1 MKLPF
6 NTRAFGSTCLFA
18 IALCCCSSF
27 AILAQQPKKKT
38 EKSPAEDTKLAQ
50 QQELIGRLVSIS
62 NELKGEA
69 DKSAAGLLQSEVA
82 DVLWRFDEPSARSIF
97 RLAFDNVRQEITNS
111 SSSSEATSGK
121 DSLIQS
127 RQRTSAI
134 RVILKRYGLHD
145 RKGADA
151 WLQEFEN
158 DVKSKQAPSNNSF
171 RISPEQAELL
181 TDIALGMLSQNPA
194 EAQRLGLLSLSAMR
208 IPSGFGRL
216 LMGLRDRN
224 KALSDVLF
232 RQALLS
238 LRSNGFPYD
247 RALISLTNYIFFSD
261 GARFPDVSPADVALI
276 VQYFIDAAGAQ
287 SARSQSGTIRTGE
300 EQSSLGS
307 FYSFLSNRA
316 SRIVALNAPDKSA
329 LLQSNIRD
337 MAQAL
342 TIDQRQQAELLASVA
357 QPNSNDSL
365 GNDSD
370 TESRI
375 HRAAQEKDV
384 TRRGFLLRSV
394 ALQLMRSEPERALEV
409 ARKIDDQELRAQ
421 TEDDIY
427 LVLMRQ
433 AFDGRADAEARSI
446 AVKFNDLSRRARW
459 LAQIA
464 GSLSPPSKD
473 NTEAAELLS
482 EAHSI
487 AAKTENT
494 PAKIEVLLLIA
505 KEFLRIDQERG
516 FEVLSEAVGTTNRV
530 EKVPAKANKS
540 NVPFIKVISMTVVG
554 GQEVST
560 DDRVTLDSIDFNQIG
575 AFVERD
581 YLRTSFLGNEVKD
594 RLLRS
599 KYFIALARKVLQVPR
614 QGSGYERTLE
624 DLISN

>member
-6 NTRAFGSTCLFA
+6 NTRNTVCGLFVV
-18 IALCCCSSF
+18 ALCCCSSVPIF
-27 AILAQQPKKKT
+27 AQQPKKKT
-38 EKSPAEDTKLAQ
+38 EKSAEDTKLAQ
-50 QQELIGRLVSIS
+50 QQELIGRLVSIA

-69 DKSAAGLLQSEVA
+69 DKPAAALLQSEVA
-82 DVLWRFDEPSARSIF
+82 DVLWRFDEPAARAIF
-97 RLAFDNVRQEITNS
+97 RLAFDNVRQEITGNS
-111 SSSSEATSGK
+111 SSSDATSGK
-121 DSLIQS
+121 DSLVQS
-127 RQRTSAI
+127 RQRTLAI

-158 DVKSKQAPSNNSF
+158 DIKSRQTASNNSF

-181 TDIALGMLSQNPA
+181 TDIAVGLLSQNPK
-194 EAQRLGLLSLSAMR
+194 EAQRLGLLSLSAVR

-216 LMGLRDRN
+216 LMGLRDRD
-224 KALSDVLF
+224 KTLSDVLY

-247 RALISLTNYIFFSD
+247 RALISLTNYMFFSD
-261 GARFPDVSPADVALI
+261 GGRFPDVSPADVAVI
-276 VQYFIDAAGAQ
+276 VQYLVDAAGAQ
-287 SARSQSGTIRTGE
+287 AARSQSGTMRTSE
-300 EQSSLGS
+300 EQLSLGS
-307 FYSFLSNRA
+307 FYSFLTTRA

-329 LLQSNIRD
+329 FLQSNISD

-342 TIDQRQQAELLASVA
+342 TGDQRRQAEMLASA
-357 QPNSNDSL
+357 GQPNSNGQL

-375 HRAAQEKDV
+375 HRAEQEKDV
-384 TRRGFLLRSV
+384 TKRGFLLRSV
-394 ALQLMRSEPERALEV
+394 ALQLMRNEPERALEV
-409 ARKIDDQELRAQ
+409 AKKIDDLELRAQ
-421 TEDDIY
+421 TEDDVY
-427 LVLMRQ
+427 LVLMQ
-433 AFDGRADAEARSI
+433 NAFRGGDAEAKSLAR
-446 AVKFNDLSRRARW
+446 KFNDLTRRARW
-459 LAQIA
+459 LAQISA
-464 GSLSPPSKD
+464 RSKD
-473 NTEAAELLS
+473 NTEAVELLS

-487 AAKTENT
+487 AVKTENT

-505 KEFLRIDQERG
+505 KQFLRIDQERG
-516 FEVLSEAVGTTNRV
+516 FEVLSEAVGTTNRLD
-530 EKVPAKANKS
+530 KVSPKANKS
-540 NVPFIKVISMTVVG
+540 SVPLMRVISMTVVD

-581 YLRTSFLGNEVKD
+581 YLRTNFLGNDVKD

-599 KYFIALARKVLQVPR
+599 KYFIALARSVLQVPR

>member
-6 NTRAFGSTCLFA
+6 NTNAVRNPFCCLFVA
-18 IALCCCSSF
+18 ALCCGSV

-38 EKSPAEDTKLAQ
+38 EQSPAVDTKLAQ
-50 QQELIGRLVSIS
+50 QQELIGRLVSIA

-69 DKSAAGLLQSEVA
+69 DKSAAALLQSEVA

-97 RLAFDNVRQEITNS
+97 RLAFDNVRQEITNN
-111 SSSSEATSGK
+111 SSSSEATSAK
-121 DSLIQS
+121 DSLTQS
-127 RQRTSAI
+127 RRRTSAI

-158 DVKSKQAPSNNSF
+158 DVKAKQTASNNNF
-171 RISPEQAELL
+171 RMSPEQAELL
-181 TDIALGMLSQNPA
+181 TDIAVGMLLQNPK
-194 EAQRLGLLSLSAMR
+194 EAQRLGLLSLSAVR

-216 LMGLRDRN
+216 LMGLRDRD
-224 KALSDVLF
+224 KALSDILF

-247 RALISLTNYIFFSD
+247 QALISLTNYEFFSD
-261 GARFPDVSPADVALI
+261 GGRFPDVSPADVAVI

-287 SARSQSGTIRTGE
+287 AARSQSGTIRTSE

-307 FYSFLSNRA
+307 FYSFLTNRA

-329 LLQSNIRD
+329 FLQSNIGD

-342 TIDQRQQAELLASVA
+342 TVDQRRQAEMLASVS
-357 QPNSNDSL
+357 QPNSSDQL
-365 GNDSD
+365 GNEAD

-375 HRAAQEKDV
+375 HRAEQEKDV
-384 TRRGFLLRSV
+384 TKRSFLLRSV
-394 ALQLMRSEPERALEV
+394 ALQLMRNEPERALEV
-409 ARKIDDQELRAQ
+409 AKKIDDQELRAQ
-421 TEDDIY
+421 TEDDVY
-427 LVLMRQ
+427 LVLMRNT
-433 AFDGRADAEARSI
+433 FRSADAEAKSLAR
-446 AVKFNDLSRRARW
+446 KFNDLSRRARW

-464 GSLSPPSKD
+464 GSLSARSKD

-505 KEFLRIDQERG
+505 REFLRIDQERG
-516 FEVLSEAVGTTNRV
+516 FEVLSEAVGTTNRLD
-530 EKVPAKANKS
+530 KVPPKTNKS
-540 NVPFIKVISMTVVG
+540 SVPLIRVISMTVVD
-554 GQEVST
+554 GQELST

-581 YLRTSFLGNEVKD
+581 YLRTNFLGNDVKD

-599 KYFIALARKVLQVPR
+599 KYFIALARSVLQVPR

>member
-1 MKLPF
+1 
-6 NTRAFGSTCLFA
+6 
-18 IALCCCSSF
+18 
-27 AILAQQPKKKT
+27 
-38 EKSPAEDTKLAQ
+38 
-50 QQELIGRLVSIS
+50 
-62 NELKGEA
+62 
-69 DKSAAGLLQSEVA
+69 
-82 DVLWRFDEPSARSIF
+82 
-97 RLAFDNVRQEITNS
+97 
-111 SSSSEATSGK
+111 
-121 DSLIQS
+121 
-127 RQRTSAI
+127 
-134 RVILKRYGLHD
+134 VILNRYGLQD

-158 DVKSKQAPSNNSF
+158 DVKAKQTAANNNF
-171 RISPEQAELL
+171 RMSPEQAELL
-181 TDIALGMLSQNPA
+181 TDIAVGMLLQNPK
-194 EAQRLGLLSLSAMR
+194 EAQRLGLLSLSAVR

-216 LMGLRDRN
+216 LMGLRDRD
-224 KALSDVLF
+224 KALSDILF

-247 RALISLTNYIFFSD
+247 QALISLTNYEFFSD
-261 GARFPDVSPADVALI
+261 GGRFPDVSPADVAVI

-287 SARSQSGTIRTGE
+287 AARSQSGTIRTSE

-307 FYSFLSNRA
+307 FYSFLTNRA

-329 LLQSNIRD
+329 FLQSNIGD

-342 TIDQRQQAELLASVA
+342 TLDQRRQAEMLASVS
-357 QPNSNDSL
+357 QPNSSDQL
-365 GNDSD
+365 GNEAD

-375 HRAAQEKDV
+375 HRAEQEKDV
-384 TRRGFLLRSV
+384 TKRSFLLRSV
-394 ALQLMRSEPERALEV
+394 ALQLMRNEPERALEV
-409 ARKIDDQELRAQ
+409 AKKIDDQELRAQ
-421 TEDDIY
+421 TEDDVY
-427 LVLMRQ
+427 LVLMRNT
-433 AFDGRADAEARSI
+433 FRSADAEAKSLAR
-446 AVKFNDLSRRARW
+446 KFNDLSRRARW

-464 GSLSPPSKD
+464 GSLSARSKD

-505 KEFLRIDQERG
+505 REFLRIDQERG
-516 FEVLSEAVGTTNRV
+516 FEVLSEAVGTTNRLD
-530 EKVPAKANKS
+530 KVPPKTNKS
-540 NVPFIKVISMTVVG
+540 SVPLIRVISMTVVD

-581 YLRTSFLGNEVKD
+581 YLRTNFLGNDVKD

-599 KYFIALARKVLQVPR
+599 KYFIALARSVLQVPR